1 MANVL
6 IVDDDAA
13 LREGLAETVA
23 DLGHVPRVTASGREA
38 LALLTAN
45 DIDCVLLDLRMPG
58 GMDGIEVLRR
68 IRERDD
74 APPVIVLTAFA
85 TAENTIEAMRLG
97 AFDHL
102 TKPIGRLE
110 LDALLKR
117 LPRRGIPLAADGAS
131 ETGTL
136 IGSSEAMR
144 RVQKTIGL
152 AADSDATVLILG
164 ETGTGKELVARAL
177 HEHGSRKTKPF
188 VAINCAAIP
197 ADLLESELFGHVKG
211 SFTGATADRVGAFR
225 EAADG
230 TLFLDEIGDM
240 PAAMQGKILRAI
252 EERVVTS
259 VGGKPYR
266 FDARLIAA
274 THRDLPNLVANGAF
288 REDLYYRL
296 NVVPI
301 LLPSLREHREDILP
315 LAEHFLRC
323 EVRQGAPKRLSASA
337 SALLLEHSW
346 PGNVR
351 ELRNVIARACVLVRG
366 DTIDA
371 TDLEIAQPGRQIPSR
386 DELLEGDLPSAVA
399 KLEAAMIRKA
409 LEACGGNRTEAARH
423 LNINRQLLYT
433 KMQRYGLTDP
443 EASEKLTPPVGKA
456 DA

>member
-23 DLGHVPRVTASGREA
+23 DLGHTPRTAASGREA
-38 LALLTAN
+38 LAAVSAH
-45 DIDCVLLDLRMPG
+45 DVDCVLLDLRMPG

-68 IRERDD
+68 IRARDA

-110 LDALLKR
+110 LDALLRR
-117 LPRRGIPLAADGAS
+117 LPQRGGIPPAANEGS
-131 ETGTL
+131 ESGTL
-136 IGSSEAMR
+136 IGASEAMR

-177 HEHGSRKTKPF
+177 HQHGSRKTKPF
-188 VAINCAAIP
+188 VAVNCAAIP

-211 SFTGATADRVGAFR
+211 SFTGAAADRVGAFR
-225 EAADG
+225 EADGG

-240 PAAMQGKILRAI
+240 PAMMQGKILRAI
-252 EERVVTS
+252 EERIVTP
-259 VGGKPYR
+259 VGGKACR

-296 NVVPI
+296 DVVPI
-301 LLPSLREHREDILP
+301 LLPPLRERREDILP
-315 LAEHFLRC
+315 LAQDFLRH
-323 EVRQGAPKRLSASA
+323 EARQSAPKRLSALA

-351 ELRNVIARACVLVRG
+351 ELRNVVARACVLVRG
-366 DTIDA
+366 EIIEA
-371 TDLEIAQPGRQIPSR
+371 TDLDVAEPGRQIPSR
-386 DELLEGDLPSAVA
+386 DELLDGDLPSAVA

-409 LEACGGNRTEAARH
+409 LEACSGNRAEAARR

-433 KMQRYGLTDP
+433 KMQRYGLAEPAAP
-443 EASEKLTPPVGKA
+443 EKPTPSV
-456 DA
+456 